1 MSAPAGITLRPWQE
15 GDDLRLLE
23 IWGDP
28 DTPQQHQDRTL
39 LRESSDPAAATAASD
54 GGTGQD
60 PAESPDDGSL
70 ASAGTS
76 PGAVGEGWSVCL
88 VAEDDGVPV
97 AAGTVATSRVH
108 PQRLWLYVETAREQ
122 RGRGIGT
129 ALVAAL
135 RQAASMA
142 VAGGRDLSSPASGA
156 VELKARYAVGTG
168 EKAGAEEPT
177 AAFLTGLGLAP
188 IQRSRRIAVGP
199 GALALPP
206 MESETDQSEVED
218 LATGSVELTQAVA
231 EFYTATHAWDP
242 AEMTVGRAQ
251 QLLLAEST
259 GASGAVVLRDR
270 PRTEGGAIQAFAIS
284 YTPERTDD
292 PADVLLGWNPAV
304 PEADAA
310 AAVRTL
316 LSLLTAQYAVQLE
329 VDDSMTALLPVVEPL
344 VESGHAQVL
353 LDTRIWAT
361 DAERD

>member
-1 MSAPAGITLRPWQE
+1 MSTTLPAGITLRPWQE

-39 LRESSDPAAATAASD
+39 LHESLDPQAATAVS
-54 GGTGQD
+54 
-60 PAESPDDGSL
+60 EILDDGPVT
-70 ASAGTS
+70 SAGTS
-76 PGAVGEGWSVCL
+76 PAASGEGWSVCL

-122 RGRGIGT
+122 RGRGIGSALVT
-129 ALVAAL
+129 ALQ
-135 RQAASMA
+135 RAASLA
-142 VAGGRDLSSPASGA
+142 AAAGRDLRSETSGA
-156 VELKARYAVGTG
+156 VELKTRFAVGTG
-168 EKAGAEEPT
+168 EKSGAEQATE
-177 AAFLTGLGLAP
+177 AFLTGFGLAP
-188 IQRSRRIAVGP
+188 LQRSRRIAVGP
-199 GALALPP
+199 GALALPH
-206 MESETDQSEVED
+206 MESEADQPAVED

-231 EFYTATHAWDP
+231 AFYTAVHTWDP
-242 AEMTVGRAQ
+242 AQMSVGRAQ
-251 QLLLAEST
+251 QLLLADST

-270 PRTEGGAIQAFAIS
+270 PKTEGGTIQAFAIS

-292 PADVLLGWNPAV
+292 PADVLLGWNPELDQQTATQ
-304 PEADAA
+304 
-310 AAVRTL
+310 AVRTL
-316 LSLLTAQYAVQLE
+316 LSLLTTQYAVQLE

-361 DAERD
+361 DAEQA